1 MSGPSQHCP
10 NVWLEITTPHRVCG
24 RRSNT
29 GSCEGIT
36 YSTGSEQYDQVC
48 GRIIGYQFGQTG
60 AFVGSSHS
68 INTSY
73 VDGVSVTPH
82 GSPLPPL
89 TNTSGPLLLVLMNRQ
104 LTLVAH
110 APVSLGA
117 LMKTVSPHLWV
128 RTTSVSLA

>member
-1 MSGPSQHCP
+1 MSDPSQRCP

-73 VDGVSVTPH
+73 VDGVSVTH
-82 GSPLPPL
+82 GSPPP
-89 TNTSGPLLLVLMNRQ
+89 TNTSGPLLLVMMNRQ

-117 LMKTVSPHLWV
+117 LMKTVFPHLWV
-128 RTTSVSLA
+128 RTTSVRQA